1 MVESEEV
8 SAGAAKQTQEPSG
21 SVYVVLRRESLS
33 VDLSMTDYRG
43 KESVTVWREIA
54 TVVLASRSHR
64 KSAIGA
70 ALAKAGESATPGM
83 AFRVLDADCATVL
96 KLAQKPKPPVDEQFE
111 VVVAE

>member
-54 TVVLASRSHR
+54 TFSPYLQSCPALRRSLAASVPGNASFQ
-64 KSAIGA
+64 KSCAPA
-70 ALAKAGESATPGM
+70 AKAWPALSRPW
-83 AFRVLDADCATVL
+83 
-96 KLAQKPKPPVDEQFE
+96 P
-111 VVVAE
+111 